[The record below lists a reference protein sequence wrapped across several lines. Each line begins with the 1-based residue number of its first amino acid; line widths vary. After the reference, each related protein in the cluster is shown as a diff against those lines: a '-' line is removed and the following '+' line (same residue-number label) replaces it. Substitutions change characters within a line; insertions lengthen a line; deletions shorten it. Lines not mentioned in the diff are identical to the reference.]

1 MQVPCDEGVAIHIGP
16 ESCAVA
22 REGLSEALTGERIG
36 QPLSRE
42 SFLFWVP
49 TPCRSWK
56 ATRLGASSR
65 AFGRPGVVR
74 DPGMCRRSL
83 RGNRK
88 PTNKVVSATAE
99 PVEPRAGAKGNA
111 SQQSTLRTQC
121 RKCVSQAL
129 ERIRQ
134 VRRHSPKVGAV
145 CGNSARTDLGGGRS
159 VMTVPTALRREY
171 FAFPPQRTSAIIQ
184 PPAAI

>member
-1 MQVPCDEGVAIHIGP
+1 MMHGREKSDSAIVA
-16 ESCAVA
+16 E
-22 REGLSEALTGERIG
+22 
-36 QPLSRE
+36 
-42 SFLFWVP
+42 
-49 TPCRSWK
+49 
-56 ATRLGASSR
+56 
-65 AFGRPGVVR
+65 
-74 DPGMCRRSL
+74 
-83 RGNRK
+83 K

-159 VMTVPTALRREY
+159 VMTVPTALRIELFR
-171 FAFPPQRTSAIIQ
+171 FWTQNGHGPNWSVDGIARPATSFISSKTMLKWFRLQI
-184 PPAAI
+184 

>member
-1 MQVPCDEGVAIHIGP
+1 MMHGREKSDSAIVA
-16 ESCAVA
+16 E
-22 REGLSEALTGERIG
+22 
-36 QPLSRE
+36 
-42 SFLFWVP
+42 
-49 TPCRSWK
+49 
-56 ATRLGASSR
+56 
-65 AFGRPGVVR
+65 
-74 DPGMCRRSL
+74 
-83 RGNRK
+83 K